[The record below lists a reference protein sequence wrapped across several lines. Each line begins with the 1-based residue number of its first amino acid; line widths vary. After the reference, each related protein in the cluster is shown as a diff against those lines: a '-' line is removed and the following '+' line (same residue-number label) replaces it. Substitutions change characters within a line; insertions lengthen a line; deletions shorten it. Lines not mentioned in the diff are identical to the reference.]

1 MRPLIFQGPVYG
13 ASGYATA
20 ARQFLLALDALQVCD
35 LALQPLVWKSGFDA
49 GESKD
54 TLLRLQALERKL
66 PEINRAEA
74 CLLHWSVANEFLGRQ
89 GCARAIG
96 HTVFETNSLLREFVI
111 GCNRMDS
118 VITPTR
124 FNQTHFQQ
132 AGVAVPIGLVPE
144 GVDTVRF
151 SPTGPRLK
159 NIPQRFSFLFLAQLS
174 YRKGF
179 DLVLKA
185 FLELFAHHDDVQ
197 LLLRCYIRDGSPRDL
212 EQVRQ
217 FISVFRE
224 QELNGLKSGHVYL
237 LSNVAD
243 VHLPALYRSAD
254 VLLAPHRGE
263 GWGLPIAEALSCEV
277 PVIATGWGGIHE
289 YLGPEHASWLNY
301 QLAPIPGDV
310 PEIFLGAHLKQ
321 ARHEGHLLAEPDYQQ
336 LKYAMWEMYRNYFV
350 YKAQAMQA
358 RELLETSLTW
368 SDAAH
373 KFVKWM
379 ELQP

>member
-20 ARQFLLALDALQVCD
+20 ARQFLLALADLQVCEIG
-35 LALQPLVWKSGFDA
+35 LQPLAWKSGFDA
-49 GESKD
+49 GESRE
-54 TLLRLQALERKL
+54 TLLRLQALERNL
-66 PEINRAEA
+66 PRIPKQDA
-74 CLLHWSVANEFLGRQ
+74 CLLHWSIASEFIGRQ
-89 GCARAIG
+89 GCRQAIG
-96 HTVFETNSLLREFVI
+96 HAIFETNSLLSEFVA
-111 GCNRMDS
+111 GANRMDGL
-118 VITPTR
+118 ITPTR
-124 FNQTHFQQ
+124 FNQDNFLK
-132 AGVAVPIGLVPE
+132 AGVTVPIGLVPE
-144 GVDTVRF
+144 GVDTDRF
-151 SPTGPRLK
+151 TPVGPRLK
-159 NIPQRFSFLFLAQLS
+159 TIPQRFSFLFMAQLS

-224 QELNGLKSGHVYL
+224 QELKGEKAGHVYL

-243 VHLPALYRSAD
+243 AHLPALYRSAD

-263 GWGLPIAEALSCEV
+263 GWGLPISEALATEI
-277 PVIATGWGGIHE
+277 PVIATGWGGVHE
-289 YLGPEHASWLNY
+289 YLQPDHAVWLNY
-301 QLAPIPGDV
+301 HLEPIPNDI
-310 PEIFLGAHLKQ
+310 PDLFLGAHLKQ
-321 ARHEGHLLAEPDYQQ
+321 ARQEGHLLAEADYQQ

-358 RELLETSLTW
+358 REALQENLKW
-368 SDAAH
+368 SDAAQ

-379 ELQP
+379 ESQQ